1 VGLGLSYGFSG
12 ATGKNPYSTPAGTKR
27 RQQEEAT
34 MSAIPKSYLDIIN
47 PLIDMARQ
55 FLEEGQT
62 LAPIA
67 FVGNFENAVT
77 IPIAMEASS
86 PEAKLES
93 ANTVRTVA
101 ELYDADFIF
110 LLMEAWTLRQDK
122 VREMER
128 ILERYGSIGASPYA
142 VDIVSMAL
150 ETRHGVWMAQPVVKP
165 KGASKK
171 KRTFDNPNFR
181 QYSDI
186 QGRFVD
192 LLPKKEG
199 AASQKASL
207 H

>member
-1 VGLGLSYGFSG
+1 
-12 ATGKNPYSTPAGTKR
+12 
-27 RQQEEAT
+27 